1 MEPERLIRVFLADGS
16 RDCLELLRTALEQEE
31 DIAVVGMACR
41 GDDALAR
48 FPGSGAEILLTEL
61 LLPGMDGLSLLYRL
75 REAEAIP
82 HAIVLSGFFN
92 DRIARAVSGLA
103 DHYLAKPVRTEDL
116 ARYIRACV
124 LGGGAERAFL
134 RDDVAAVTRALI
146 DCGVMPH
153 LDGFRYLRAGLLRI
167 LEDSSLLQG
176 VTKNLYRDV
185 ARCFSTTPVCV
196 ERSIRSAIERAWE
209 LTTREERRSRFG
221 ALFDPWD
228 KAPSNVP
235 FLTAMT
241 EFLENGVED
250 RENIR

>member
-1 MEPERLIRVFLADGS
+1 MERLIRVFLADGS
-16 RDCLELLRTALEQEE
+16 RDCAELLRAALEQEG
-31 DIAVVGMACR
+31 DIAVVDTACR
-41 GDDALAR
+41 GDEALAR
-48 FPGSGAEILLTEL
+48 VPGSGAEILLTEL
-61 LLPGMDGLSLLYRL
+61 LLPGLDGLILLRRL
-75 REAEAIP
+75 READALP

-103 DHYLAKPVRTEDL
+103 DNYLAKPVRAEDL
-116 ARYIRACV
+116 ARHIRACV
-124 LGGGAERAFL
+124 LGGGTERAFL

-167 LEDSSLLQG
+167 LADRSLLQG
-176 VTKNLYRDV
+176 VTKNLYRDI
-185 ARCFSTTPVCV
+185 ARSFSTTPVCV

-209 LTTREERRSRFG
+209 QVSQAERRERFG
-221 ALFDPWD
+221 TLFDPWD

-241 EFLENGVED
+241 EYLENGGED